1 MKKSTQLVWLIIF
14 VIALILVLVNAF
26 TGLVPGTGLAAVQPC
41 GQHPAARL
49 DLLGMENHRPQ
60 ILARPVLLLLPGAG
74 ALPHHAGDGPF
85 CLTLF
90 DTASF

>member
-26 TGLVPGTGLAAVQPC
+26 TGLFPEPVSQLFSLG

-85 CLTLF
+85 
-90 DTASF
+90 A